1 LTERVNSVIEQYLRC
16 YANFRGSGW
25 SKYLFLAEFSYNNA
39 VQESIKHSPFFANYG
54 YNPRHSPAF
63 SSSSNVPRA
72 DEIIKDFSELAKE
85 LKENLKEASKKQEQF
100 ANKHRSDAPNFKR
113 GDKVWL
119 NSSLVIHK
127 GNKKLRTRKLG
138 PFKIIKKISPV
149 SFQLELPN
157 NLKIHSVIH
166 VSELE
171 TIYEDNFGRKQEPPP
186 PININE
192 EEEFEVEEILDVRKH
207 YGKTQYL
214 IKWKG
219 YPLSDASWE
228 PESNLNCQEL
238 IKKFNEN
245 K

>member
-1 LTERVNSVIEQYLRC
+1 
-16 YANFRGSGW
+16 
-25 SKYLFLAEFSYNNA
+25 
-39 VQESIKHSPFFANYG
+39 
-54 YNPRHSPAF
+54 
-63 SSSSNVPRA
+63 
-72 DEIIKDFSELAKE
+72 
-85 LKENLKEASKKQEQF
+85 
-100 ANKHRSDAPNFKR
+100 
-113 GDKVWL
+113 L

-138 PFKIIKKISPV
+138 SFKIIKKISPV
-149 SFQLELPN
+149 SYQLELPN

-171 TIYEDNFGRKQEPPP
+171 PYYKDNFGRKQEPPP
-186 PININE
+186 PISINE

-228 PESNLNCQEL
+228 PKSNLNCPEL